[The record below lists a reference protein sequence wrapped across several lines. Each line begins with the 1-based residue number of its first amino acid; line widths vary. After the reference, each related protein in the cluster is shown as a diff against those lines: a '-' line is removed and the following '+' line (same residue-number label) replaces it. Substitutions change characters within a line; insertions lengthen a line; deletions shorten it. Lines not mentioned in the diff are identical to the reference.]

1 MSIITPS
8 IYTVISKSNPTGVY
22 SRLPNSYIDNLV
34 LSPTNRP
41 PNPAKGEQ
49 YYDEGDNTI
58 YYWNGTYWIS
68 GGVQG
73 FRGFQ

>member
-41 PNPAKGEQ
+41 PNPSKGLICTPILALALALAL
-49 YYDEGDNTI
+49 DL
-58 YYWNGTYWIS
+58 
-68 GGVQG
+68 
-73 FRGFQ
+73 